1 MRLRLIAYMTILFVF
16 SAGCTLISTSV
27 KIHDFERSEITIPM
41 SITVI
46 ENGKVFDTD
55 YFVTRPTFVAHFPP
69 EDCIDCQIAHL
80 ADYYPLLAL
89 AEKYSF
95 DVLLIVSPSEED
107 NLRIISSII
116 GGKFLFPVL
125 VDPEDS
131 FSRLNPDIPSDPRFN
146 HFLIDRDRHPVFVG
160 NPLIN
165 TKVYK
170 QFIKKL
176 KSL

>member
-1 MRLRLIAYMTILFVF
+1 MKLRLIAYMTILLVF

-27 KIHDFERSEITIPM
+27 KIHNFEKSEITMPTSMIA
-41 SITVI
+41 I
-46 ENGKVFDTD
+46 ENGKIFDAD
-55 YFVTRPTFVAHFPP
+55 YSVTRPTFVVHFPP

-95 DVLLIVSPSEED
+95 EVLLIVSPSEED

-116 GGKFLFPVL
+116 GGKFLFPV
-125 VDPEDS
+125 VIDMGDS

-146 HFLIDRDRHPVFVG
+146 HFLIDRNKHPVFVG